1 MARYGTKVVA
11 VLDTQSAF
19 GVTIKQ
25 MRDNI
30 TALQENISTIT
41 GLAPGSLD
49 TLAEIATAIQD
60 LQNRT
65 FTLESNPNAYT
76 VAGGILNG
84 NVTVQREFPDVE
96 LKSNQEKRFLFS
108 DAGGGATGAIK
119 NITSDVEIY
128 AGGVANANKALTAST
143 SGVNIVDR
151 LTTGQFNIPT
161 TVPASPVDGDLY
173 FDKTSLALKI
183 YVDDGNSTQWV
194 QL

>member
-1 MARYGTKVVA
+1 MSRYGTKVVA

-30 TALQENISTIT
+30 ISLQDSFNTLT

-49 TLAEIATAIQD
+49 SLAEIATAIQD
-60 LQNRT
+60 LQTRT
-65 FTLESNPNAYT
+65 NTLESNPNVYT
-76 VAGGILNG
+76 VAGGVLGG
-84 NVTVQREFPDVE
+84 NVTVQKDFPDVE

-143 SGVNIVDR
+143 SGVNVVDR

-173 FDKTSLALKI
+173 FDKVSLALKI